1 MDFEF
6 NELQTSVQ
14 KMIKD
19 FVEREIKPVAMEYEL
34 EDRYPSG
41 IVEKMQELGFFGLTI
56 PEEYGGGGMDE
67 VCYAIAMEELSVGWM
82 SVAGILGTHMM
93 TSWMILHYG
102 TDEQKKN
109 YYALER
115 RMNLLKILEKEHPE
129 VKIVHGDCEKKLV
142 FEN

>member
-93 TSWMILHYG
+93 TSWMKLH
-102 TDEQKKN
+102 
-109 YYALER
+109 
-115 RMNLLKILEKEHPE
+115 
-129 VKIVHGDCEKKLV
+129 
-142 FEN
+142 